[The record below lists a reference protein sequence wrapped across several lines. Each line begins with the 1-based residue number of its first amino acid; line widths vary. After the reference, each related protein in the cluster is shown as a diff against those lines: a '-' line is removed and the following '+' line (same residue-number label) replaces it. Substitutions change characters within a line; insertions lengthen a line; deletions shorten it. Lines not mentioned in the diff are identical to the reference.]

1 MKKRKEYLIVDNFQD
16 QGYYLLKA
24 NRIKQEKKME
34 NYTPHIAIRQWAED
48 DRPREKLLLKGRHSL
63 SDAELLAL
71 LIGSGNKK
79 DSALDLAKA
88 ILGKSNNN
96 LVELSRLGVSE
107 LLKVRGIGQA
117 KAITILAALEL
128 GRRRNEAEVMLKEKI
143 TNSKDAYEI
152 FKSTIGDRPYEEFWI
167 ILLNR
172 GNRIIRKCS
181 ISEGGIAGTLVDP
194 KKIFKIALD
203 HHASSIILGHNHPSG
218 LVQPSE
224 ADMKIT
230 RKIKEA
236 GAMLDVS
243 VIDHLIIGEGGFY
256 SFADDGAL

>member
-1 MKKRKEYLIVDNFQD
+1 
-16 QGYYLLKA
+16 
-24 NRIKQEKKME
+24 ME
-34 NYTPHIAIRQWAED
+34 NYSQHISIRNWAED
-48 DRPREKLLLKGRHSL
+48 DRPREKFLLKGRHSL

-71 LIGSGNKK
+71 LIGSGNRK

-88 ILGKSNNN
+88 ILGKGRNN
-96 LVELSRLGVSE
+96 LVELSRMGVCD
-107 LLKVRGIGQA
+107 LLQVNGIGKA

-128 GRRRNEAEVMLKEKI
+128 GRRRNEAEVILKEKI
-143 TNSKDAYEI
+143 TSSKDAYEI
-152 FKSTIGDRPYEEFWI
+152 LKSTIGDRPYEEFWI

-172 GNRIIRKCS
+172 ANRIIRKCS

-218 LVQPSE
+218 QVIPSE
-224 ADMKIT
+224 ADVKLT

-236 GAMLDVS
+236 GNMLDVS
-243 VIDHLIIGEGGFY
+243 VIDHLIIGENTFY
-256 SFADDGAL
+256 SFADQNML